1 MFNKCENRNLR
12 NYYLDFPPNSYFPP
26 FGYTLHWFP
35 SSPRKY
41 TCSLAETIILHMCY
55 SIIKASF
62 LNRKEVLIL
71 NPSPTRFATHFLR
84 IMPTLRLKNSLRGT
98 VHLQEFIA
106 LKLRKEEGNV
116 AIIKEHKSFHQ
127 RQILIKMAKPLLILL
142 RMVNSNQPQIDKIRL
157 MVIMV
162 DYHIRMSMLDL
173 KDEDYFNPVT

>member
-1 MFNKCENRNLR
+1 M
-12 NYYLDFPPNSYFPP
+12 
-26 FGYTLHWFP
+26 
-35 SSPRKY
+35 
-41 TCSLAETIILHMCY
+41 
-55 SIIKASF
+55 
-62 LNRKEVLIL
+62 